1 MIQNNG
7 GTIINIRSG
16 GGKTGIPKF
25 SAYCASKF
33 GVMGFS
39 ESIFKRSCFYKYPR
53 YGSLP
58 WWNR

>member
-7 GTIINIRSG
+7 GTIINISSG

-39 ESIFKRSCFYKYPR
+39 ESISKEVLSTNIRDMVLCP
-53 YGSLP
+53 GE
-58 WWNR
+58 